1 MSNLIIRLTL
11 VMAATDSYSASAY
24 YECEK
29 TARGTSLT
37 GFYAKLTRESLLQ
50 LTGPDASTFLQGQVT
65 CDVRNLSASS
75 GMPGVYCSVQG
86 RVICDFLLCQLE
98 PDHLLLRMRRD
109 ILPAS
114 LEALSKYSVFSKVK
128 LHSDPEDF
136 TVLGCWGEGCAQILR
151 DIIGTLPE
159 KPFETVAE
167 EGFVIV
173 RTPTA
178 GDVFECYLDIRANS
192 VTSELQRRFTPASES
207 EWHVQQV
214 QNGVARIEAST
225 SGEFVPQVLNYD
237 LSSHISFTKGCYTGQ
252 EVVARL
258 HYRGKPKRRLYY
270 AELTDQLS
278 MDDSLIEVGTPL
290 FSAGSSRAVGNLINT
305 AEASSGRH
313 CMLITATEQGAAEG
327 LHLNTQQGQ
336 KLTLASP
343 PLAVELQ

>member
-1 MSNLIIRLTL
+1 M
-11 VMAATDSYSASAY
+11 
-24 YECEK
+24 
-29 TARGTSLT
+29 T
-37 GFYAKLTRESLLQ
+37 GFYSELTRESLLQ

-65 CDVRNLSASS
+65 CDVSELSASS

-109 ILPAS
+109 ILPPA
-114 LEALSKYSVFSKVK
+114 LEVLSKYSVFSKVT
-128 LHSDPEDF
+128 LDADAEDL
-136 TVLGCWGEGCAQILR
+136 TLLGCWGEDCAQILQ
-151 DIIGTLPE
+151 DIVGAIPE
-159 KPFETVAE
+159 KPFDTVAD

-173 RTPTA
+173 RTPTV
-178 GDVFECYLDIRANS
+178 GDVFECYLDTRAS
-192 VTSELQRRFTPASES
+192 SIARELRRRFTLADEN
-207 EWHVQQV
+207 EWHLRQI

-270 AELTDQLS
+270 AELTDQQGT
-278 MDDSLIEVGTPL
+278 DDSLIEVGAPL
-290 FSAGSSRAVGNLINT
+290 FSAGGSRAVGNLINT
-305 AEASSGRH
+305 AEASSRRH
-313 CMLITATEQGAAEG
+313 CMLVTATEKGATEG
-327 LHLNTQQGQ
+327 LHLDPQQGQ
-336 KLTLASP
+336 TLTLTSA